1 MAKLSNVAGVGI
13 AQEIA
18 EPLINIST
26 STTSDLTSF
35 SRSDDGVAIVAI
47 NSPDAIIAKRVQS
60 EYLPTNQESYT
71 LLVSP
76 GNNAWIDAQAR
87 FPFITSAT
95 AKYGMRI
102 TVVSSVQVDVEFGGD
117 GPSAG
122 ESWSS
127 YTSWKWK
134 LLKHRDGGTINTGA
148 AHTTRSGLINT
159 QAQSFSGDKTFVG
172 NVDVHGTL
180 TASNFAP
187 GSISTSSLADGCV
200 TNEKLGDNS
209 VTTASLADGSVTNVK
224 LGDSSVIASKIA
236 DGQITDAKMTTGMQ
250 QRLANGFIKKQIV
263 NRRPVITQPISN
275 TGGYSTISLYG
286 PFGYNVPPVQ
296 PGAERRFRL
305 YAVYSDNIN
314 STSGQ
319 GNPSLV
325 SFLLS
330 GYSYTSFG
338 FYGWHSWSIPL
349 GNYNFYLPLTWG
361 DANTPRDA
369 LSNEIVGPLSTAHAT
384 MYFGAFDDDSNRTVK
399 IYYME
404 IQTLDVFP

>member
-35 SRSDDGVAIVAI
+35 SRSDEGVAIVAI

-122 ESWSS
+122 ETWSS

-148 AHTTRSGLINT
+148 AHTTRSGLVNT
-159 QAQSFSGDKTFVG
+159 QEQSFSGDKSFVG
-172 NVDVHGTL
+172 NVHVHGTGRGIVPVGAIIAIADSAAWSL
-180 TASNFAP
+180 PGAGAVKDGYALCNGQAFPAESNAAFSGNMP
-187 GSISTSSLADGCV
+187 NLSDERFLQGSTSSGTVGGANTV
-200 TNEKLGDNS
+200 TL
-209 VTTASLADGSVTNVK
+209 VTANLPAHSHSINHDHASFTITGGSHSHGISDPGHAHNHGVDTTQGYAVGTPISATSGAGGFDAGEFSDRAPN
-224 LGDSSVIASKIA
+224 LWAS
-236 DGQITDAKMTTGMQ
+236 
-250 QRLANGFIKKQIV
+250 GFI
-263 NRRPVITQPISN
+263 RAGSTGISVQTNSSHSHTVDVPNFTGTSGN
-275 TGGYSTISLYG
+275 TGS
-286 PFGYNVPPVQ
+286 
-296 PGAERRFRL
+296 
-305 YAVYSDNIN
+305 
-314 STSGQ
+314 
-319 GNPSLV
+319 
-325 SFLLS
+325 
-330 GYSYTSFG
+330 
-338 FYGWHSWSIPL
+338 
-349 GNYNFYLPLTWG
+349 
-361 DANTPRDA
+361 
-369 LSNEIVGPLSTAHAT
+369 AT
-384 MYFGAFDDDSNRTVK
+384 AFDIRPKYFNVVYVMRV
-399 IYYME
+399 
-404 IQTLDVFP
+404 L

>member
-35 SRSDDGVAIVAI
+35 SRSDEGVAIVAI

-122 ESWSS
+122 ETWSS

-148 AHTTRSGLINT
+148 AHTTRSGLVNT
-159 QAQSFSGDKTFVG
+159 QEQSFSGDKSFVG
-172 NVDVHGTL
+172 NVHVHGTGRGIVPVGAIIAIADSAAWSL
-180 TASNFAP
+180 PGAGAVKDGYALCNGQAFPAESNAAFSGNMP
-187 GSISTSSLADGCV
+187 NLSDDRFLQGSTSSGTVGGANTVTLVTDNLPAHSHTMAHTHSINHDHAQFTTSVGGAHNHIFHVNIQHGDGTYV
-200 TNEKLGDNS
+200 SGES
-209 VTTASLADGSVTNVK
+209 TTAGLQRGGRRRYVDSTDWSDHRHDINVPNYTGTSGGS
-224 LGDSSVIASKIA
+224 SAAS
-236 DGQITDAKMTTGMQ
+236 TG
-250 QRLANGFIKKQIV
+250 
-263 NRRPVITQPISN
+263 N
-275 TGGYSTISLYG
+275 TG
-286 PFGYNVPPVQ
+286 
-296 PGAERRFRL
+296 
-305 YAVYSDNIN
+305 
-314 STSGQ
+314 SG
-319 GNPSLV
+319 
-325 SFLLS
+325 
-330 GYSYTSFG
+330 T
-338 FYGWHSWSIPL
+338 
-349 GNYNFYLPLTWG
+349 
-361 DANTPRDA
+361 
-369 LSNEIVGPLSTAHAT
+369 
-384 MYFGAFDDDSNRTVK
+384 AFDIRPKYFNVVYVMRV
-399 IYYME
+399 
-404 IQTLDVFP
+404 L

>member
-35 SRSDDGVAIVAI
+35 SRSDEGVAIVAI

-159 QAQSFSGDKTFVG
+159 QEQSFSGDKTFVG
-172 NVDVHGTL
+172 NVHVHGTGRGIVPVGAIIAIADSAAWSL
-180 TASNFAP
+180 PGAGAVKDGYALCNGQAFPAESNAAFSGNMP
-187 GSISTSSLADGCV
+187 NLSDDRFLQGSTSSGTVGGANTV
-200 TNEKLGDNS
+200 TL
-209 VTTASLADGSVTNVK
+209 TTANLPAHSHTMAHTHSINHDHGAVNTSGVGDHSHQQYVTANPGSGPYNTRMDWNQDANN
-224 LGDSSVIASKIA
+224 L
-236 DGQITDAKMTTGMQ
+236 QIY
-250 QRLANGFIKKQIV
+250 
-263 NRRPVITQPISN
+263 TQVN
-275 TGGYSTISLYG
+275 TGGA
-286 PFGYNVPPVQ
+286 
-296 PGAERRFRL
+296 GAHSHSVNLPNFTG
-305 YAVYSDNIN
+305 
-314 STSGQ
+314 TSGGSSAAST
-319 GNPSLV
+319 GNTGS
-325 SFLLS
+325 
-330 GYSYTSFG
+330 
-338 FYGWHSWSIPL
+338 
-349 GNYNFYLPLTWG
+349 
-361 DANTPRDA
+361 
-369 LSNEIVGPLSTAHAT
+369 AT
-384 MYFGAFDDDSNRTVK
+384 AFDIRPKYFNVVYVMRV
-399 IYYME
+399 
-404 IQTLDVFP
+404 L

>member
-102 TVVSSVQVDVEFGGD
+102 TIVSSVQVDVEFGGD

-172 NVDVHGTL
+172 NVHVHGTGRGIVPVGAIIAIADSAAWSL
-180 TASNFAP
+180 PGAGAVKDGYALCNGQAFPAESNAAFSGNMPNLSDERFLQGSTTSGTTAGANTVTLSTANLPAHNHTMAHTHSINHDH
-187 GSISTSSLADGCV
+187 GSVSTSGVGNHSHQQYI
-200 TNEKLGDNS
+200 
-209 VTTASLADGSVTNVK
+209 TANPGAGPYNTRQDYDLDANNLQIYTHVQTGGAGAHSHTVDLPNFTGTS
-224 LGDSSVIASKIA
+224 GDSSAAS
-236 DGQITDAKMTTGMQ
+236 TG
-250 QRLANGFIKKQIV
+250 
-263 NRRPVITQPISN
+263 N
-275 TGGYSTISLYG
+275 TGS
-286 PFGYNVPPVQ
+286 
-296 PGAERRFRL
+296 
-305 YAVYSDNIN
+305 
-314 STSGQ
+314 
-319 GNPSLV
+319 
-325 SFLLS
+325 
-330 GYSYTSFG
+330 
-338 FYGWHSWSIPL
+338 
-349 GNYNFYLPLTWG
+349 
-361 DANTPRDA
+361 
-369 LSNEIVGPLSTAHAT
+369 AT
-384 MYFGAFDDDSNRTVK
+384 AFDIRPKYFNVVYVMRV
-399 IYYME
+399 
-404 IQTLDVFP
+404 L